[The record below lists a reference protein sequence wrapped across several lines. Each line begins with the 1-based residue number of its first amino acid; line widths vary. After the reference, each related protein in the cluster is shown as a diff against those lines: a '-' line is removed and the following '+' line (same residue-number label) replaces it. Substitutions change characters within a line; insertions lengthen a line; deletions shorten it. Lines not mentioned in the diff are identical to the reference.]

1 MKQEVAT
8 QNLPQLVHRDD
19 ECLERV
25 QDVTNEEEAPANRGS
40 DDDCPNNTS

>member
-8 QNLPQLVHRDD
+8 QNLPQLVHRYD

-25 QDVTNEEEAPANRGS
+25 QDVTNEEEAPANR
-40 DDDCPNNTS
+40 DPEDDCPDNTS